1 MRTLGCGY
9 RPQAVG
15 LSVPPHRLGAIR
27 FGFVVFA
34 PLAPASRSGSR
45 SRPPQPARGTL
56 AERLAR
62 GLVQRLQQRSGVARD
77 LEVAQRLGH
86 WHTEEDEQL
95 LRDHQVRQAQERRDQ
110 ALKQMGQQGALVLL
124 AAAWVL
130 PVLWP
135 FAILGGIKAFPRTSR
150 RIGYGVAGAS
160 GVGLI
165 FTALLLARLNTA
177 PQPPLPPRDLAPAAL
192 APSDPSDPGTR
203 TGF

>member
-1 MRTLGCGY
+1 MGCGY
-9 RPQAVG
+9 RPRAVG
-15 LSVPPHRLGAIR
+15 LSVPPHWPGAIR
-27 FGFVVFA
+27 FESFVFA

-45 SRPPQPARGTL
+45 SRQPQPAQGTL

-62 GLVQRLQQRSGVARD
+62 GLVQRLQQRSGVAKD

-95 LRDHQVRQAQERRDQ
+95 LREHQALQAQERRDQ

-135 FAILGGIKAFPRTSR
+135 FAIWGGIKAFPRTSR
-150 RIGYGVAGAS
+150 RIGVGVAGAS
-160 GVGLI
+160 GLGLV
-165 FTALLLARLNTA
+165 FTALLLARLNSA
-177 PQPPLPPRDLAPAAL
+177 PQPTLPPRDLAPAAL
-192 APSDPSDPGTR
+192 APSEPPDPGTR

>member
-1 MRTLGCGY
+1 ML
-9 RPQAVG
+9 P
-15 LSVPPHRLGAIR
+15 
-27 FGFVVFA
+27 

-45 SRPPQPARGTL
+45 SRPPQPAQGTL

-62 GLVQRLQQRSGVARD
+62 GLIQRLQRRSGVARD

-86 WHTEEDEQL
+86 WHTQEDEQL
-95 LRDHQVRQAQERRDQ
+95 LREHEALREQERRGQ

-160 GVGLI
+160 GVGLVL
-165 FTALLLARLNTA
+165 TALLLARLNTA
-177 PQPPLPPRDLAPAAL
+177 PQAPLPPRVLAPAAL
-192 APSDPSDPGTR
+192 APSDQADPGTR

>member
-1 MRTLGCGY
+1 M
-9 RPQAVG
+9 
-15 LSVPPHRLGAIR
+15 
-27 FGFVVFA
+27 
-34 PLAPASRSGSR
+34 APASRSGSR
-45 SRPPQPARGTL
+45 SRPPQPAQGTL
-56 AERLAR
+56 AAKLAR

-86 WHTEEDEQL
+86 WHTQEDEQL
-95 LRDHQVRQAQERRDQ
+95 LREHEAQQAQERRDQ

-130 PVLWP
+130 PMLWP

>member
-1 MRTLGCGY
+1 M
-9 RPQAVG
+9 G
-15 LSVPPHRLGAIR
+15 LSVPPHGSGTIR
-27 FGFVVFA
+27 FGCIVFD

-45 SRPPQPARGTL
+45 SRPTQPAKLTL
-56 AERLAR
+56 ADRRTR
-62 GLVQRLQQRSGVARD
+62 GVVQRLQQRSGVARD
-77 LEVAQRLGH
+77 LEVAQHLGH

-95 LRDHQVRQAQERRDQ
+95 LREHEAQQSQERRGQ
-110 ALKQMGQQGALVLL
+110 ALRQAGQRGALVLL

-160 GVGLI
+160 GVGLVVA
-165 FTALLLARLNTA
+165 ALLLARMTTA
-177 PQPPLPPRDLAPAAL
+177 PKSPLPPRDLAPAAL
-192 APSDPSDPGTR
+192 APSDRLAPGTR